1 MSQFT
6 TRSLHAGDFQR
17 IKIMHSYQSLTSST
31 GSHYPLTTFP
41 SSYRRPSIEVQD
53 QYQCPNIRCN
63 IPFRHKYTDLHPFL
77 PRPPHIPELYI
88 RRFASNMHPCP
99 QTNSWQL
106 KIKPSFE
113 VVEGAVVYLEL
124 YGVVK
129 LKEKAVGSLE
139 WRCFLGVDESLRVVV
154 EFWVMKEWIQPAAR
168 QREKYWLSSI
178 FCGLF

>member
-6 TRSLHAGDFQR
+6 PRSLYAGDFQH

-41 SSYRRPSIEVQD
+41 SSYHRPSNEVQD

-63 IPFRHKYTDLHPFL
+63 IPFHHKYTNLHPFF
-77 PRPPHIPELYI
+77 PRPPHIPELHI
-88 RRFASNMHPCP
+88 RRFTSNMHPYP

-113 VVEGAVVYLEL
+113 VVEDAVVYLEL
-124 YGVVK
+124 YGVV
-129 LKEKAVGSLE
+129 
-139 WRCFLGVDESLRVVV
+139 
-154 EFWVMKEWIQPAAR
+154 
-168 QREKYWLSSI
+168 
-178 FCGLF
+178 